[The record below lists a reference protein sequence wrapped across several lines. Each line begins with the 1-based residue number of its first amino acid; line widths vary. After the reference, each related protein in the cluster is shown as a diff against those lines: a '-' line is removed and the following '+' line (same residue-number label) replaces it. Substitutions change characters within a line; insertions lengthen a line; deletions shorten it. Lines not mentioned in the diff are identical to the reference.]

1 MTATLCAFRACKS
14 DTNAA
19 NSQISATLQ
28 RWRRQVAGRTDL
40 AERRGVRPFALV
52 GHRISGNVRGSLV
65 PLDKLSFVALFD
77 ERDEEDRLATRLVGC
92 RARLNAEHL
101 LIGGAESSL
110 FDKNVRLAPAGAC
123 GGRLDPRD
131 GPLCELALSWE
142 QHLERVNRHP
152 HFPRRNLLRWP
163 QWWCRVNTPAA
174 DVPTHDVD
182 GQRLVRLETAVAGRL
197 PIVAVYADVA
207 GVPKRQVLAGT
218 EPRRLLCGVQ
228 GDVVFDLYHS
238 RFRRAD

>member
-1 MTATLCAFRACKS
+1 MTVTLRARRACES
-14 DTNAA
+14 GTNAPDP
-19 NSQISATLQ
+19 QISATLQ
-28 RWRRQVAGRTDL
+28 RWRRQIAGRTDL

-52 GHRISGNVRGSLV
+52 GYRISGNVEGSLV

-77 ERDEEDRLATRLVGC
+77 ERDEDNRLATRLVAC

-101 LIGGAESSL
+101 QIGGAEWSL

-163 QWWCRVNTPAA
+163 QWWCRLNTSAA

-182 GQRLVRLETAVAGRL
+182 GQRLVRLDTALAARL
-197 PIVAVYADVA
+197 PIAAVYADVA
-207 GVPKRQVLAGT
+207 GVSKRQVLAGA
-218 EPRRLLCGVQ
+218 EPRRVLCGVQ

>member
-1 MTATLCAFRACKS
+1 MTVTLRARRACES
-14 DTNAA
+14 DTNAPDP
-19 NSQISATLQ
+19 QISATLQ
-28 RWRRQVAGRTDL
+28 HWRRQIAGRTDL

-52 GHRISGNVRGSLV
+52 GYRISGNVRGSLV

-77 ERDEEDRLATRLVGC
+77 ERGANDRLATRLVGC
-92 RARLNAEHL
+92 RARWNAEQL
-101 LIGGAESSL
+101 QIGGAEWSL
-110 FDKNVRLAPAGAC
+110 FDKDVRLAPAGAC

-131 GPLCELALSWE
+131 GPLCALALSWE

-163 QWWCRVNTPAA
+163 QWWCRLNTPAA

-182 GQRLVRLETAVAGRL
+182 GQSLVRLDTALAARL
-197 PIVAVYADVA
+197 PIAAVYADVT
-207 GVPKRQVLAGT
+207 GVPKRQVLAGA
-218 EPRRLLCGVQ
+218 EPRRVLCGVQ